1 MSVLCQIRKSSQ
13 ITRVPCRHLRV
24 TNEQD
29 TGGRRFSQT
38 LKSWRF
44 FRLTLSFGLPTS
56 ALDQLL
62 WIINRALD
70 PDALRKSK
78 RIFAALQIL
87 IFLSPLE
94 ATAVRSE
101 MTSLRKHLFDLGL
114 EFLRAER
121 LYDKA
126 ANTGL
131 SGRDDVLGCQV

>member
-1 MSVLCQIRKSSQ
+1 MRRNIVSLAH
-13 ITRVPCRHLRV
+13 CRPLRV
-24 TNEQD
+24 TNEQRH
-29 TGGRRFSQT
+29 GRPPLQSPPEVLAF
-38 LKSWRF
+38 
-44 FRLTLSFGLPTS
+44 LSPNFQVCLPTS
-56 ALDQLL
+56 ALDQLV

-70 PDALRKSK
+70 PDALRTSK
-78 RIFAALQIL
+78 RILAALQIL
-87 IFLSPLE
+87 IFLSPFE

-131 SGRDDVLGCQV
+131 SGRDDVRGCQA